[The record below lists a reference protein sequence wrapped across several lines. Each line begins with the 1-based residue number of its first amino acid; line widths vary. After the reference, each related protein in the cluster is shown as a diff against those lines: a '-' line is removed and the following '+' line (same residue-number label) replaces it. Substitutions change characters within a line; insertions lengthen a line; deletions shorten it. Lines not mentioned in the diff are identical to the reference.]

1 MPYPQ
6 VCIDFYSKNAKK
18 CIHPTIN
25 FRTFVINIRLN
36 LAAAVTRGPAR
47 REATST
53 ITLWITAPRRC
64 RPTQQTHRCV
74 CVCSGSLIH
83 PGPWRLSYFQFNRT
97 SHCIHC
103 INRNHVIDLEE
114 PNFNHF
120 TCLQVPHVLSHQN
133 STGGGGNHHASSNH
147 REHHG
152 GGESD
157 AKRRHKSASEEGK
170 VRDRDDLA

>member
-1 MPYPQ
+1 M
-6 VCIDFYSKNAKK
+6 
-18 CIHPTIN
+18 HPSHDQFQN
-25 FRTFVINIRLN
+25 FRDKHSSQPGGGSDKGAGEKGSNEHNNSVDNSSETMSTNSANSPVRLFV
-36 LAAAVTRGPAR
+36 
-47 REATST
+47 
-53 ITLWITAPRRC
+53 C
-64 RPTQQTHRCV
+64 C
-74 CVCSGSLIH
+74 GSLIH
-83 PGPWRLSYFQFNRT
+83 PGPWRLSYFQFSRT

-170 VRDRDDLA
+170 VRDRDDLAA